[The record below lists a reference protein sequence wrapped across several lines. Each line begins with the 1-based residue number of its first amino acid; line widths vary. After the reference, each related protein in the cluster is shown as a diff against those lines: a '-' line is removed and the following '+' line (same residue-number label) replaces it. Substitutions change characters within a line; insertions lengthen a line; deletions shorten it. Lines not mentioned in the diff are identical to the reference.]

1 MRLVPAF
8 TPDPDYIDR
17 QLVAD
22 IADIAATRTAAQH
35 HTGRRTADVRST
47 QPGSIPPAT

>member
-17 QLVAD
+17 QLDAV
-22 IADIAATRTAAQH
+22 IAATRTAAQH
-35 HTGRRTADVRST
+35 HTGRRTADDDVRSPR
-47 QPGSIPPAT
+47 PGSIPPAA

>member
-17 QLVAD
+17 QLD
-22 IADIAATRTAAQH
+22 ADIAATRTAAQH